1 METKEN
7 MGNITPTRF
16 KITHIPS
23 LMVESFKQWNAAD
36 PWRLSAVVA
45 YYAVLSL
52 PALMI
57 IVINTVGAIWG
68 VEIVTGKLN
77 NELSS
82 AMGPET
88 AQFMIDMVEQTQN
101 SDKSMIASI
110 IGIGVLIFGASGV
123 FFHLKISINAIWG
136 IKQTDDVKW
145 YYTLLDRALS
155 FGFVLVL
162 GFLLFISFVLTA
174 LLSFFSDFI
183 KSILPDF
190 VVIFAF
196 VVDFAISYGVIAF
209 LFALIFKYLPDAKIR
224 WKSVWV
230 GAFLTSF
237 LFTISKFLLGIYFG
251 AAEPGS
257 TYGAAGSVILV
268 LLWVSYSCLIF
279 FYGAEFTKVFSIRY
293 GYGIIPRNHYS
304 RVKKKEV
311 VLKGDFVPPPEDP
324 IPKGEVDDLK
334 EEKEG
339 EKDDSKDDK

>member
-1 METKEN
+1 MEN
-7 MGNITPTRF
+7 LTPSRF

-23 LMVESFKQWNAAD
+23 LIVESFKQWNAAD

-52 PALMI
+52 PALMV
-57 IVINTVGAIWG
+57 IVINTVGAVWG
-68 VEIVTGKLN
+68 VDIVTGKLN
-77 NELSS
+77 NELGS

-88 AQFMIDMVEQTQN
+88 AQFLTNMVKETQN
-101 SDKSMIASI
+101 SDKSIIASI

-123 FFHLKISINAIWG
+123 FFHLKISINDIWG
-136 IKQTDDVKW
+136 LKQSDEVKW
-145 YYTLLDRALS
+145 YYTLWERAVS
-155 FGFVLVL
+155 FSFVLVL

-183 KSILPDF
+183 KSILPEF
-190 VVIFAF
+190 VVVFAF
-196 VVDFAISYGVIAF
+196 VVDFAISYGVISV
-209 LFALIFKYLPDAKIR
+209 LFALIFKYLPDAVIK

-237 LFTISKFLLGIYFG
+237 LFSISKFLLGIYFG

-257 TYGAAGSVILV
+257 TYGAAGSIILV

-293 GYGIIPRNHYS
+293 GYGIVPKKHYS

-311 VLKGDFVPPPEDP
+311 MMEGEFIPPPEDALP
-324 IPKGEVDDLK
+324 EGEVDDL
-334 EEKEG
+334 EEENQ
-339 EKDDSKDDK
+339 SL

>member
-1 METKEN
+1 METEDN
-7 MGNITPTRF
+7 MANMTPSRF

-23 LMVESFKQWNAAD
+23 LVVESFKQWNDAD
-36 PWRLSAVVA
+36 PWRLSAVIA

-52 PALMI
+52 PALMV

-68 VEIVTGKLN
+68 VELVTGKLN
-77 NELSS
+77 NELAS

-88 AQFMIDMVEQTQN
+88 AKFITDMVEQTQS
-101 SDKSMIASI
+101 SDKSTLASI
-110 IGIGVLIFGASGV
+110 LGIGVLVFGASGV
-123 FFHLKISINAIWG
+123 FYHLKISINSIWG
-136 IKQTDDVKW
+136 LKQTEDIKW
-145 YYTLLDRALS
+145 YYTLWDRAVS

-162 GFLLFISFVLTA
+162 GFLLLISFVLTA
-174 LLSFFSDFI
+174 LLSLFSDFI
-183 KSILPDF
+183 KSILPEF
-190 VVIFAF
+190 VVVFAF
-196 VVDFAISYGVIAF
+196 VVDFLISYGVIAV

-237 LFTISKFLLGIYFG
+237 LFSISKFLLGVYFG

-257 TYGAAGSVILV
+257 TYGAAGSIILV

-293 GYGIIPRNHYS
+293 GYGIVPRKHYS

-311 VLKGDFVPPPEDP
+311 VLKGDFVPPPEDEL
-324 IPKGEVDDLK
+324 PKGEEDDLK
-334 EEKEG
+334 EEI
-339 EKDDSKDDK
+339 

>member
-1 METKEN
+1 MS
-7 MGNITPTRF
+7 NITPARF

-23 LMVESFKQWNAAD
+23 LVIESFKQWNAAD

-52 PALMI
+52 PALMV

-68 VEIVTGKLN
+68 VDMVTGKLN
-77 NELSS
+77 NELTS
-82 AMGPET
+82 AMEPET
-88 AQFMIDMVEQTQN
+88 AQFLIDMVKETQ
-101 SDKSMIASI
+101 SSGKSLVASI

-123 FFHLKISINAIWG
+123 FFHLKISINDIWG
-136 IKQTDDVKW
+136 LKQSDEVKW
-145 YYTLLDRALS
+145 YYVLWERAVS

-162 GFLLFISFVLTA
+162 GFLLLISFVLTA

-183 KSILPDF
+183 KSILPEF
-190 VVIFAF
+190 VVVFAF
-196 VVDFAISYGVIAF
+196 VVDFAISYGVIAV
-209 LFALIFKYLPDAKIR
+209 LFALIFKYLPDAIIK

-230 GAFLTSF
+230 GALLTSF
-237 LFTISKFLLGIYFG
+237 LFSISKFLLGIYFG

-293 GYGIIPRNHYS
+293 GYGIVPKKNYG
-304 RVKKKEV
+304 RVKKKEIM
-311 VLKGDFVPPPEDP
+311 LEGDFVPPPKDP
-324 IPKGEVDDLK
+324 IPAGEKDDLK
-334 EEKEG
+334 EE
-339 EKDDSKDDK
+339 D